1 MDTAHQAMVLYFLSL
16 TEAWKMLDSR
26 ESSWKSSFFITFRA
40 DFPRCP
46 KIFHDFHDIPK
57 ETKPSRVRL
66 SRLSPQAAQML
77 RHIRDF
83 LGVVFQIR
91 EASEGLAASFTLN
104 PRAFAC
110 GDSKL
115 KAGKEVV
122 RITRAAWCCPA
133 SAPASR
139 TAPGAPS
146 EPAKGRARGVD
157 RSRDRSRVQPWGH
170 GAA

>member
-1 MDTAHQAMVLYFLSL
+1 MVLYFLSL

-26 ESSWKSSFFITFRA
+26 QSSWKSSFFITFRA

-57 ETKPSRVRL
+57 ETKPSRVWL
-66 SRLSPQAAQML
+66 SRLSPAAAQML

-157 RSRDRSRVQPWGH
+157 RSRDRKRPAVGPWSCLRLEAFRV
-170 GAA
+170 